1 MNPLERKRNRC
12 PLLYLLLGGM
22 CFGLGGWTSAEAAS
36 RPDWRTLLRHP
47 LPWYASD
54 EARRLGENILH
65 HQTPLGDWPKNT
77 DTTAAPAAGAR
88 PPSRG
93 TFDNGATVNEI
104 RFLARVVAI
113 GEMPDPEIRRAV
125 ERGLNHIFA
134 AQYPNGGWPQ
144 RFPPGQGYERHI
156 TFNDRTQVNLM
167 ELMRDL
173 SRSPE
178 FVWLEEAFRHR
189 AALAFQKGVEVIV
202 RSQIRVNG
210 TLTVWCAQ
218 HDEITLEPRPAR
230 SYELASLSGSES
242 ADLLL
247 LLMRLE
253 APTEEVRTAI
263 QAGVDWFTRSR
274 IDGIRVV
281 TRDGDRRVE
290 ADPSGPPL
298 WARFYDLKTGR
309 PIFVGR
315 DGVPKDRM
323 ADIEAE
329 RRNGYA
335 WYGNGGERVAREYQ
349 RWKQHHSR

>member
-1 MNPLERKRNRC
+1 MNPLERKLNRC

-22 CFGLGGWTSAEAAS
+22 CVGLGGWISAEAAS
-36 RPDWRTLLRHP
+36 RPDWRNLLRHP
-47 LPWYASD
+47 LPWYATD
-54 EARRLGENILH
+54 DARRLGEHILH
-65 HQTPLGDWPKNT
+65 HQAPLGDWPKNT
-77 DTTAAPAAGAR
+77 DTTAAPIAGAGGGF
-88 PPSRG
+88 RG
-93 TFDNGATVNEI
+93 TFDNGATVNEL
-104 RFLARVVAI
+104 RFLARWVAA
-113 GEMPDPEIRRAV
+113 GAPQDLKVRQAV
-125 ERGLNHIFA
+125 ERGLNHILA

-167 ELMRDL
+167 ELMQDL

-178 FVWLEEAFRHR
+178 FAWLDHSFRQR
-189 AALAFQKGVEVIV
+189 ATAAFQKGVEVIV
-202 RSQIRVNG
+202 RCQVRVDG
-210 TLTVWCAQ
+210 TPTVWCAQ

-247 LLMRLE
+247 LLMHLD
-253 APTEEVRTAI
+253 APTEEIRTAI
-263 QAGVDWFTRSR
+263 HAGVDWFARSR
-274 IDGIRVV
+274 IEGLRVV

-290 ADPSGPPL
+290 PDPSATPL

-315 DGVPKDRM
+315 DGVPKDHL

-335 WYGNGGERVAREYQ
+335 WYGNGGERVAREFL
-349 RWKQHHSR
+349 RWQQDHSR